1 MFHVKHLRGDKMIL
15 IDENKHSLIKQIQK
29 SFKCVTYDDAIN
41 LIINE
46 GIKTLLNDLDIAIAY
61 DLCEQEKV
69 VD

>member
-1 MFHVKHLRGDKMIL
+1 MLL
-15 IDENKHSLIKQIQK
+15 IDENKHYLIKQIQK
-29 SFKCVTYDDAIN
+29 GFNCISYDDTIN

-61 DLCEQEKV
+61 DLAEQEKG